1 MDDTSVVIY
10 MNGNNLEKKKNY
22 GWLVVCVFFLVVL
35 IIICIGYRIN
45 YKMEFYGEIIN
56 AVGSQRATTF
66 KILSD
71 TESALI
77 FYNKGDKSRYE
88 AVKYR
93 LFEDD
98 EKIEH
103 YFEIMYQLKEYSKD
117 FSLSKKAGAE
127 LQREVDDVSE
137 DMFEYIELVE
147 IVMDNPQGSY
157 ENGNYDLLVE
167 SAYICYDE
175 IDDTVLEL
183 QHQFDLF
190 ANIQKFLLVFSFCLL
205 IACSII
211 IIYLLKKVKVIEYIA
226 KYDYLTGVRNISYLG
241 DETKHLAVDD
251 YALIFI
257 DLNKFK
263 QINDTYGHSVGDEIL
278 REVGKRL
285 KKELAGN
292 LVFRY
297 GGDEFVVFIKN
308 ENTGKI
314 EEYINNINNNVFTT
328 VVDSCKREHK
338 VCGSVGV
345 VGKDVTKAT
354 VEVGVKIA
362 DSIMYRAKDDDI
374 VLYARTDEEVKEILD
389 EIKIGCKSK
398 NIYI

>member
-1 MDDTSVVIY
+1 MDV
-10 MNGNNLEKKKNY
+10 NNVEKKKNY
-22 GWLVVCVFFLVVL
+22 RWLTVGVLFLVAI

-45 YKMEFYGEIIN
+45 YKMEFYGKVIN
-56 AVGSQRATTF
+56 TIGNQRSATF
-66 KILSD
+66 KILSEA
-71 TESALI
+71 ESAII
-77 FYNKGDKSRYE
+77 FNNKGDLSRYE
-88 AVKYR
+88 AVKYT

-103 YFEIMYQLKEYSKD
+103 YFETMLKLKELSKE
-117 FSLSKKAGAE
+117 SNLSKKASIDLE
-127 LQREVDDVSE
+127 REIEDVLE
-137 DMFEYIELVE
+137 DMFKYISYVE

-157 ENGNYDLLVE
+157 QNGNYDLLVE

-183 QHQFDLF
+183 QENYELF
-190 ANIQKFLLVFSFCLL
+190 ANLHKLLLLACFSVLL
-205 IACSII
+205 ACSIV
-211 IIYLLKKVKVIEYIA
+211 IIYLLKKVKLVEYIA
-226 KYDYLTGVRNISYLG
+226 KYDYLTGVRNISYLTN
-241 DETKHLAVDD
+241 ETKNLAVED

-263 QINDTYGHSVGDEIL
+263 QINDNYGHSVGDEIL

-285 KKELAGN
+285 KKELVGN

-297 GGDEFVVFIKN
+297 GGDEFVVFIKK

-314 EEYINNINNNVFTT
+314 EEYIKNISVNVFTT

-345 VGKDVTKAT
+345 VGKDVTKNS
-354 VEVGVKIA
+354 VEHGVKIA
-362 DSIMYRAKDDDI
+362 DSIMYKAKDDDI

-389 EIKIGCKSK
+389 EIRIK
-398 NIYI
+398 